1 MLLARYVLFAVVLT
15 LVSFGSST
23 VSVNAQTGVVDFVPN
38 GGFEDM
44 AKPNHLSLTV
54 LIQK

>member
-1 MLLARYVLFAVVLT
+1 MLLVRYLLFAVVLT
-15 LVSFGSST
+15 LVSFGRSI

-38 GGFEDM
+38 GGFEDI

>member
-44 AKPNHLSLTV
+44 AMNDDLSLTV